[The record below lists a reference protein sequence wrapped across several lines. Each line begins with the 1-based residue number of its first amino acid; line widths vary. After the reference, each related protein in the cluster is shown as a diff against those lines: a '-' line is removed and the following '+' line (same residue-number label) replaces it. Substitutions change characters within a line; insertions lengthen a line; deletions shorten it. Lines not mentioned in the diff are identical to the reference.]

1 VFITLGKNYLNKNS
15 LNLVRDR
22 SLLSSHIKHLIK
34 WTATA
39 GGIIVIVNMIGLVAY
54 LFINQG
60 LDWTA
65 FMRLLLSYLLI
76 EGLVI
81 MLIGCAAL
89 FGFKKYTEWPV
100 EEARRRSEQ
109 NKNMSSGKK
118 IDSGMNFGTF
128 FIILG
133 MSLFLP
139 SFIVFSFLF

>member
-1 VFITLGKNYLNKNS
+1 
-15 LNLVRDR
+15 
-22 SLLSSHIKHLIK
+22 
-34 WTATA
+34 
-39 GGIIVIVNMIGLVAY
+39 
-54 LFINQG
+54 
-60 LDWTA
+60 
-65 FMRLLLSYLLI
+65 MRLLLSYLML

-89 FGFKKYTEWPV
+89 FGFKKYAEWPV

-128 FIILG
+128 FVILG